1 MTKALTQ
8 PLNLILILTRN
19 IDSSLKIHPLKNQ
32 LTFQKLLVNMKDF
45 LVDEKVGKR
54 SHDPINALKEK
65 PEPFLKV
72 ADHRYFGMNPF
83 G

>member
-1 MTKALTQ
+1 
-8 PLNLILILTRN
+8 
-19 IDSSLKIHPLKNQ
+19 
-32 LTFQKLLVNMKDF
+32 MKDF